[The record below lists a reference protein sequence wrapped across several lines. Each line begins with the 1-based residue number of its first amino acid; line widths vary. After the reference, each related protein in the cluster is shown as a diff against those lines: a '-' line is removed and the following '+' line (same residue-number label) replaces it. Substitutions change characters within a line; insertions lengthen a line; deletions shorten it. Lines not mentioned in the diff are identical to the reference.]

1 MILKSH
7 IILPVANCETNN
19 VIFHSGGVKE
29 LHGHPIAYAFDGVVK
44 DLVCITS
51 NKKTVKKLFY
61 QTLAMPLHELENKKP
76 FKVRIS
82 IRTIDIDSL
91 ARS

>member
-1 MILKSH
+1 MNYL
-7 IILPVANCETNN
+7 LY
-19 VIFHSGGVKE
+19 IFFLHFNSGGVKE

-44 DLVCITS
+44 DLVSITP

-76 FKVRIS
+76 FKVCLPDLDFLM
-82 IRTIDIDSL
+82 IDHHHHHHH
-91 ARS
+91 R